1 MSKIAVI
8 IPVYNE
14 ALRLQPEE
22 FTRFVLAH
30 TDVVLF
36 FVNDGSNDQTV
47 ELLEKMKDAV
57 PAFIKV
63 LSLPANKGK
72 ANAVRQGILMALA
85 EGEFSHIG
93 YLDADLST
101 SASELYR
108 LYQYALSNQYDY
120 VLGSRVKLLN
130 TVIERSFSRHIAGRM
145 IATLIDSRYRLGVY
159 DTQCGAKCFTQGLAR
174 QFVEQSFFT
183 TWFFDV
189 EILLRIRKYQPA
201 SRGAEIPLTA
211 WKDPGNSSINFFS
224 FPLVVKEIF
233 SLFTHYPA
241 S

>member
-8 IPVYNE
+8 IPCYNE
-14 ALRLQPEE
+14 ALRLQTEE
-22 FTRFVLAH
+22 FTRFVLAQ
-30 TDVVLF
+30 TDVVLL
-36 FVNDGSNDQTV
+36 FVNDGSNDQTDA
-47 ELLEKMKDAV
+47 LLEKMKESV
-57 PAFIKV
+57 PGRIQV

-72 ANAVRQGILMALA
+72 ANAVRQGILMAIA

-108 LYQYALSNQYDY
+108 LYQYAQTNQYDY

-130 TVIERSFSRHIAGRM
+130 TTIERSFSRHIAGRM

-159 DTQCGAKCFTQGLAR
+159 DTQCGAKCFTLELAR

-183 TWFFDV
+183 KWFFDV
-189 EILLRIRKYQPA
+189 EILLRIRKNQPP

-211 WKDPGNSSINFFS
+211 WKDPGNSSISFFS
-224 FPLVVKEIF
+224 FPLVVKEIY

-241 S
+241 R